1 MKLPTAIC
9 LVTLLAMPVLA
20 AAGEMKMEMGGTP
33 ADQAFA
39 YVDANY
45 DEKHES

>member
-9 LVTLLAMPVLA
+9 LVTLPAMPVLA
-20 AAGEMKMEMGGTP
+20 LAGEMKMGMGGTA

-39 YVDANY
+39 TSI
-45 DEKHES
+45 KP

>member
-20 AAGEMKMEMGGTP
+20 LAGEMKMEMGELP
-33 ADQAFA
+33 PIRPLRRRC
-39 YVDANY
+39 
-45 DEKHES
+45 KP